1 MNERQTIKSDGGST
15 GYYNIP
21 KWAEDIGDLIH
32 YKQMGFNVGNI
43 FKACFRLDDKE
54 GTDRRYDLNKMIFF
68 AQRELEYLDGRG
80 KGTTQNPTDQSHS
93 ERSKDS

>member
-1 MNERQTIKSDGGST
+1 
-15 GYYNIP
+15 
-21 KWAEDIGDLIH
+21 
-32 YKQMGFNVGNI
+32 MGFNVGNI

-80 KGTTQNPTDQSHS
+80 KGTTQDSTDQPHS
-93 ERSKDS
+93 ERSEDS